1 MYGYV
6 LSYSVQ
12 TGEGIVSGDDGN
24 RYAFTSHDWLDA
36 ELPARN
42 DRVDFTPLGSSAARV
57 FVTER
62 TYLQEWAPPPLSNI
76 PAVATGCGVGVGCFL
91 LFIGLYAYPGVGF
104 GRSLIESVI
113 GYRWYPWAPWYW
125 IPWGLEFHVS
135 TLLAL
140 VLPEVFG
147 YLAYQAVRSHRR

>member
-12 TGEGIVSGDDGN
+12 AGEGIVSGDDGN

-62 TYLQEWAPPPLSNI
+62 TYLQEWGPLLCPTYRRLPPDAAS
-76 PAVATGCGVGVGCFL
+76 ASAASCC
-91 LFIGLYAYPGVGF
+91 
-104 GRSLIESVI
+104 S
-113 GYRWYPWAPWYW
+113 
-125 IPWGLEFHVS
+125 
-135 TLLAL
+135 
-140 VLPEVFG
+140 
-147 YLAYQAVRSHRR
+147 